1 MCNFPASKKTKT
13 NKKTKEKSLT
23 GSANSDYLNSSNFTA
38 HHAEMYTGLA
48 SSGRKVSIKTTAKR
62 RGLAEADI
70 GKVPTS

>member
-1 MCNFPASKKTKT
+1 MCKFSGQQKKKK
-13 NKKTKEKSLT
+13 KKTKEKSLT

-38 HHAEMYTGLA
+38 HHTEMYTGLA